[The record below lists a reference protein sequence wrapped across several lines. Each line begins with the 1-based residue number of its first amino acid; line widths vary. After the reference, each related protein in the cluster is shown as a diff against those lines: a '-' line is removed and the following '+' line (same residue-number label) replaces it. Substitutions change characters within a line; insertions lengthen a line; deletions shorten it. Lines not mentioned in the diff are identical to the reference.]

1 MIIFISAIFMQYVSK
16 CVNRFKLY
24 LVFFFIIFTR
34 VNVTYAIAS
43 LN

>member
-24 LVFFFIIFTR
+24 LVFFLIFTR